1 MWPFDSLRSLRAG
14 RHIKAARRSPSRSLP
29 AVVRARYDA
38 AQTTAE
44 NARHWAMADALS
56 ADGAASPDVRRKLR
70 ERSRYEVANNS
81 YAKGIVLTLANDCI
95 GTGARLQMLTDDAE
109 TNRRVEAAFAEWAEA
124 VDLAGKLRTM
134 RMAKATDG
142 EAFAVFSGNPTLNMP
157 VMLDVQLIEADRVAS
172 PVSACGYAVTG
183 PDTCRG
189 EAQRSQVDGIV
200 LDAWG
205 NPQTYTVLRQH
216 PGDPLRG
223 DYPTAAWKT
232 QFDLVPADAVVHWF
246 RGDRPGQHRGIP
258 EITPALPL
266 FAQLRRYTLAVIAA
280 AETAADFAAVLFTD
294 APANGEAQ
302 ALEPMDVVE
311 LEKRMATVLPD
322 GWRLGQVEAQQ
333 PATGYAEFKRE
344 ILNEIAR
351 CLNLPYNIAACN
363 SSGYNYASGRL
374 DHQTYF
380 KSIRVEQAHL
390 AEAVLDRIFA
400 AWVDEAM
407 LTTELSA
414 LRGMPAVPHQWFFD
428 GTEHVDPAKEANAQA
443 TRLSS
448 NTTTLAIEY
457 ARQGRDWE
465 TELRQRAKEEA
476 LKAELGLMVPAA
488 PQPAEDD
495 EPEDTEEADTD
506 VEQDQAA

>member
-1 MWPFDSLRSLRAG
+1 MWPFRKDR
-14 RHIKAARRSPSRSLP
+14 KVQRSLP
-29 AVVRARYDA
+29 ARPKIPGLVRARFDA

-56 ADGAASPDVRRKLR
+56 ADGAASADVRKKLR

-81 YAKGIVLTLANDCI
+81 YAKGIALTIANDCV
-95 GTGARLQMLTDDAE
+95 GTGPRLQLLTDDPEA
-109 TNRRVEAAFAEWAEA
+109 NRQVEAAFCQWAKAVKLAE
-124 VDLAGKLRTM
+124 KLRTM
-134 RMAKATDG
+134 RLAKTTDG
-142 EAFAVFSGNPTLNMP
+142 EAFAVLSANPNVDSP

-172 PVSACGYAVTG
+172 PILSVLPTDG
-183 PDTCRG
+183 DI
-189 EAQRSQVDGIV
+189 DGIT

-205 NPQTYTVLRQH
+205 NPQTYCLLRQH
-216 PGDPLRG
+216 PGDL
-223 DYPTAAWKT
+223 TAWKT
-232 QFDLVPADAVVHWF
+232 QYDLVPADAVIHWF
-246 RGDRPGQHRGIP
+246 RSDRPGQHRGIP

-322 GWRLGQVEAQQ
+322 GWRLGQIEAQQ
-333 PATGYAEFKRE
+333 PTTSYAEFKRE

-374 DHQTYF
+374 DHQTYY

-390 AEAVLDRIFA
+390 AEAVLDPIFA
-400 AWVDEAM
+400 AWLDEAT
-407 LTTELSA
+407 LALDLPD
-414 LRGMPAVPHQWFFD
+414 LRGAAHQWFFD

-443 TRLSS
+443 TRLAS
-448 NTTTLAIEY
+448 NTTTLAAEY
-457 ARQGRDWE
+457 ARAGKDWE
-465 TELRQRAKEEA
+465 TELHQRAKEKK
-476 LKAELGLMVPAA
+476 LMVELGLTEEPRPAA
-488 PQPAEDD
+488 QEED
-495 EPEDTEEADTD
+495 EEADRD
-506 VEQDQAA
+506 VEEQQAA